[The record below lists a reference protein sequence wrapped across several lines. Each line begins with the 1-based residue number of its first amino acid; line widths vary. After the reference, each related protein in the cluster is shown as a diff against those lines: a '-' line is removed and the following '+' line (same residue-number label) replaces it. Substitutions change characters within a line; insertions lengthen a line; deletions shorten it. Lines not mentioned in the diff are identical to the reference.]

1 MGAAP
6 AGREWSQR
14 QKRREKFPAVFIS
27 WLPSPQPQLP
37 GAAEFT
43 LNKER
48 RLKKKKKSC
57 VYKTRNAS
65 AKSFQRER
73 LKWRTDAFLIRYD
86 ANLTFTLSWCPRPPR
101 LLQTRQAESAQRLT
115 LVCLLRASFSLFL
128 PFPFVPF
135 SCISFLMFYFL
146 VIPATP
152 FCFISTLLTVSYF
165 LSTLFHLTLCF
176 CDHFF
181 PSSSYSLRISQPSKI
196 TIAKF
201 KIFPW
206 SLP

>member
-152 FCFISTLLTVSYF
+152 FCLYLPYSRSHTFSQLSFTSLSASVIISSPLPPTAFGF
-165 LSTLFHLTLCF
+165 LN
-176 CDHFF
+176 
-181 PSSSYSLRISQPSKI
+181 PPK
-196 TIAKF
+196 
-201 KIFPW
+201 
-206 SLP
+206 